1 MRHDALPAN
10 ATVLSGLP
18 LKIGNEQHIGQRDS
32 QQDAYG
38 FSHLGD
44 AEFARHAGY
53 VAVLADGMGGLE
65 NGSWASIEG
74 VSAFLDAYRMKTRD
88 ESIDAALLRAAGAA
102 NARVHQEA
110 RRLHLEERMGTTL
123 VAAAVRDRTLYW
135 ISIGDSRVYLCEAG
149 QLLRLSTDHNFSEVL
164 NARVRRGEITLAE
177 AQTHPMRNGLTSY
190 LGRAGLGAVDQ
201 PTACLALRPGTWIL
215 LCSDGLSGVLSEAEI
230 ARELHGT
237 AQAAA
242 SRLIASVLR
251 RGEPHQDNVTV
262 VVLQVPQAGNA
273 ILAGESLARG
283 HLAHAQEPAARASQI
298 LPAWIGAGFLT
309 LAALIGALLWWQ
321 RPGPAALLPNHPDMI
336 EIPLRAGADNA
347 APAAFEPGAAPERTE
362 PTTPPAKP
370 TLPPK
375 TNPQPK
381 TIPGTTTATTP
392 ARDKKPAASASSTSG
407 RHGAANKPAPSP
419 AGAKPADSKPAPAL
433 AEVPAPALAPTPAD
447 AVADAPKKSPP
458 ASAGDAGQLH

>member
-10 ATVLSGLP
+10 ATVISGLP

-44 AEFARHAGY
+44 TEFAGHAGY

-65 NGSWASIEG
+65 NGSWASTQG
-74 VSAFLDAYRMKTRD
+74 VSAFLDAYRMKTRG

-102 NARVHQEA
+102 NACVHQEA
-110 RRLHLEERMGTTL
+110 RRLGLEERMGTTL
-123 VAAAVRDRTLYW
+123 VAAAVRDRMLYW

-177 AQTHPMRNGLTSY
+177 AQTHPLRNGLTSY

-201 PTACLALRPGTWIL
+201 PTASLALRPGTWIV

-230 ARELHGT
+230 VRELHGT

-251 RGEPHQDNVTV
+251 HGEPHQDNVTV

-273 ILAGESLARG
+273 IVAGDSLARG
-283 HLAHAQEPAARASQI
+283 HLGHRPEQATRVSQAV
-298 LPAWIGAGFLT
+298 PAWIGAASLT
-309 LAALIGALLWWQ
+309 LASLIGALIWWQ
-321 RPGPAALLPNHPDMI
+321 RPAPAALPVSHAGMIALP
-336 EIPLRAGADNA
+336 LGSAV
-347 APAAFEPGAAPERTE
+347 PAAQPAVQPLALEPIFVPEHLE
-362 PTTPPAKP
+362 PIAIPAKP
-370 TLPPK
+370 APPK
-375 TNPQPK
+375 TNPRPRPSLGK
-381 TIPGTTTATTP
+381 NAAALASG
-392 ARDKKPAASASSTSG
+392 KKPAAAAPAKSG
-407 RHGAANKPAPSP
+407 RHGMADQSAAHAD
-419 AGAKPADSKPAPAL
+419 AKASDALAAPADETPAPAD
-433 AEVPAPALAPTPAD
+433 ASKKSAPANAAH
-447 AVADAPKKSPP
+447 AVPVN
-458 ASAGDAGQLH
+458 